1 MAYIKGIV
9 LSIVLLAL
17 LVIAYFTLDMWG
29 AGLPFG
35 RTTLYRIVITVGIV
49 DCVVILLLIIF
60 LPFLFKKEG
69 AGYDKT
75 SGGVAQ
81 RKNRKDRIATE

>member
-49 DCVVILLLIIF
+49 DCVVILLLIF

-69 AGYDKT
+69 ARYAKT
-75 SGGVAQ
+75 GGGVAQ
-81 RKNRKDRIATE
+81 RKNRKDRITTE